1 MIHPITVPNDEVA
14 SPRAMT
20 WATYNSRLGIPEGI
34 MKVDP
39 IQRSVGTGKEKA
51 QHLRNLAT
59 SQRGIRKVLRNAVLQ
74 GTISARM
81 PAPLM
86 PKTLMMESFR
96 NENMTHNSRKY
107 PALSAQVINKDR
119 KVLRFCG
126 VL

>member
-1 MIHPITVPNDEVA
+1 MHRSDG
-14 SPRAMT
+14 M
-20 WATYNSRLGIPEGI
+20 
-34 MKVDP
+34 MK
-39 IQRSVGTGKEKA
+39 ENA
-51 QHLRNLAT
+51 QHVRNRLT
-59 SQRGIRKVLRNAVLQ
+59 NQRGMRKVLKSAVLE

-86 PKTLMMESFR
+86 PKTLMMESFK